1 MNVLIWPKSISTFKH
16 CNFFYD
22 LAHCAS
28 RTLMK
33 WVHQQLVLGQC
44 HEWFAPQQDDLLV
57 ELYTHLKCKLP
68 YLMRCN
74 KNYQYN
80 NNAEM
85 VNEDDDYIL

>member
-1 MNVLIWPKSISTFKH
+1 
-16 CNFFYD
+16 
-22 LAHCAS
+22 
-28 RTLMK
+28 MK

-80 NNAEM
+80 NGDGERQLH
-85 VNEDDDYIL
+85 DDYNTIVRSKKKHTRKKNYSSQIKKECKKNVLLIM